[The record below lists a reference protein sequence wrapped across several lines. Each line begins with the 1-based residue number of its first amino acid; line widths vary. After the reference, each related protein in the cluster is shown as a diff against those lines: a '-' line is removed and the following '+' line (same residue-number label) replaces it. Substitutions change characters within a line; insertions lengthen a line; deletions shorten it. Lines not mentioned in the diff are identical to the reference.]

1 MAAQEEKLRELAEK
15 EQLLA
20 ASIAQVVGAA
30 EPAVSEAQLGL
41 QRVSPASFSQ
51 LVCRPCTWWQLWA
64 LPRAAGSSL
73 AHVVCPGSSIL
84 CRSPC

>member
-51 LVCRPCTWWQLWA
+51 LVCRQGCSLHLVAALGRAQSCRLQPCACGLSWQ
-64 LPRAAGSSL
+64 
-73 AHVVCPGSSIL
+73 
-84 CRSPC
+84 